1 MQYRELGQT
10 GLKVSVIGFGGI
22 PIQRI
27 DLDQAAQVLD
37 KALAGGVNFIDT
49 ARGYTDSE
57 TKLGQLLNGRRQQVI
72 LATKSMARTK
82 QAMATE
88 VVRSLTELQV
98 DYIDLYQ
105 LHNVKDQGA
114 LDQVLASDGAL
125 AALKEAKAQGKIRHI
140 GITGHIPD
148 ILVQAL
154 ETGEFA
160 TVQFPINIVEPTFI
174 PRVLTL
180 AKELKM
186 GTIAMKPFAG
196 GAVQENRVD
205 ALRFILEQGMDTV
218 IPGMDAVAQVEENL
232 QAGQQRLPLS
242 ADERA
247 KLEEEASRLGESFC
261 RRCEYCAPCPKGI
274 DIPGVFLLDGYW
286 SRYNL
291 QGWARER
298 YQPLVAKA
306 SDCIECGKC
315 EERCPYQLPI
325 RNMLKQAHEHLS

>member
-22 PIQRI
+22 PLQRI
-27 DLDQAAQVLD
+27 DLDQGAQVVE
-37 KALAGGVNFIDT
+37 KALAGGINFFDT
-49 ARGYTDSE
+49 ARGYTNSE
-57 TKLGQLLNGRRQQVI
+57 TKLGQLMKGRRQEVI

-82 QAMATE
+82 QAMAAD
-88 VVRSLTELQV
+88 VDRSLAELQT

-114 LDQVLASDGAL
+114 LAQVLASDGAL

-140 GITGHIPD
+140 GITGHIPE
-148 ILVQAL
+148 ILVKAL
-154 ETGEFA
+154 QTGEFA
-160 TVQFPINIVEPTFI
+160 TVQFPINIVELTFVEK
-174 PRVLTL
+174 VLSL
-180 AKELKM
+180 AKELQM

-196 GAVQENRVD
+196 GAVQGNRVN
-205 ALRFILEQGMDTV
+205 ALRFILEHGMDTV

-232 QAGQQRLPLS
+232 QAGQELPELTS
-242 ADERA
+242 AERA
-247 KLEEEASRLGESFC
+247 KLEEEAGLLGETFC
-261 RRCEYCAPCPKGI
+261 RRCEYCGPCPQGI
-274 DIPGVFLLDGYW
+274 DIPGVFLLEGYW

-325 RNMLKQAHEHLS
+325 REMLKQADEHLR